1 MLWEIIKK
9 EVHSNIITARF
20 IVGFFICLMLIS
32 ASTYVGIQDYE
43 RRLNDYNTAVREH
56 RDEVLKVRVYS
67 ELRPRVDRKPNRL
80 SIFSQ
85 GMDKRLGNTFRAEL
99 PAVPMIYDGQKHG
112 AYNPFLALFL
122 SIDLTFIFQVVL
134 SLLALLFA
142 YDAISG
148 EREAGTLRLM
158 MSNSIP
164 RSSVLI
170 GKYLSALLSLF
181 WPIAVSVIVALL
193 MIMLSG
199 KVSLTDGDFLRIFII
214 VFVSLLY
221 VSLFYLIGLLISTK
235 TQRTATSL
243 MLAMFVWVFL
253 TIVYPNA
260 GAFLADHAI
269 KFAPSEGRYSRITEL
284 WSEFGRDRDE
294 YKKKVVPKHSTH
306 GSSSSSSQSSG
317 SSDTLLYYVF
327 ESKAVNGNYKPEST
341 VDALK
346 QYYQYVEP
354 LRIRTAYR
362 TWQIRKQALDES
374 YERKQRLTMNLLRLS
389 PMVIYDNASATLAG
403 ADLGSIMHFVEQVR
417 KYRESFIQ
425 YLNDQRAFS
434 SVQWF
439 KYGDGKTEDKP
450 DLSGVPVFHQRAE
463 SIASSLSRGT
473 VDMLLLFILNVMF
486 FILSFMFFIKQE
498 IK

>member
-9 EVHSNIITARF
+9 EIHSNIITARF
-20 IVGFFICLMLIS
+20 IVGFVICLVLIS

-43 RRLNDYNTAVREH
+43 RRLNDYNVAVREH
-56 RDEVLKVRVYS
+56 RDEILKAKVYS
-67 ELRPRVDRKPNRL
+67 ELRPRVDRKPNQL

-85 GMDKRLGNTFRAEL
+85 GMDKRLANTFNAETA
-99 PAVPMIYDGQKHG
+99 AVPMICDGQKHG
-112 AYNPFLALFL
+112 AHNPFLALFP
-122 SIDLTFIFQVVL
+122 SIDLSFIFQVVL

-148 EREAGTLRLM
+148 EREGGTLRLM

-164 RSSVLI
+164 RASVLI

-193 MIMLSG
+193 MIMFSG
-199 KVSLTDGDFLRIFII
+199 KVALTSGDFLRILMI
-214 VFVSLLY
+214 VFTSLLY
-221 VSLFYLIGLLISTK
+221 VSLFYLVGLLISTK

-243 MLAMFVWVFL
+243 MLAIFVWVLL

-260 GAFLADHAI
+260 GAFLADRAI
-269 KFAPSEGRYSRITEL
+269 KFQPAEGRYSRITEL
-284 WSEFGRDRDE
+284 WSEFGRERDE
-294 YKKKVVPKHSTH
+294 YKKKVVPKHSTR
-306 GSSSSSSQSSG
+306 GSSDSRSQSSG
-317 SSDTLLYYVF
+317 SSDVLLYYVF
-327 ESKAVNGNYKPEST
+327 ESKAVNGDYKPEST

-362 TWQIRKQALDES
+362 TWQIRRQALEES
-374 YERKQRLTMNLLRLS
+374 YKRKQRLTMNLLRLS

-403 ADLGSIMHFVEQVR
+403 ADLGGIMHFVEQVR
-417 KYRESFIQ
+417 GYRESFIQ
-425 YLNDQRAFS
+425 YLNDQGAFS

-439 KYGDGKTEDKP
+439 KYGDGKTEDRP
-450 DLSGVPVFHQRAE
+450 DLSGVPAFHQRTE
-463 SIASSLSRGT
+463 SIASSLSKGT
-473 VDMLLLFILNVMF
+473 VDMLLLFILNIMF